1 MFYPNIYP
9 ETNKR
14 KSYSNRV
21 QVLSNNSLSL
31 ERAISNL
38 EGEVHR
44 LNQEVVELKLALAQ
58 IIDVLNNFSFTPN
71 PVPPTEPVEPPLIE
85 EPNPETNPHPNPEL
99 PTEKPTEP
107 TEPISEIQEIEVTEE
122 GFYTAINGTLW
133 LLN

>member
-9 ETNKR
+9 GTNR
-14 KSYSNRV
+14 KKTYSNRV

-38 EGEVHR
+38 QGEVNC
-44 LNQEVVELKLALAQ
+44 LNQEVVELKNTLAQ
-58 IIDVLNNFSFTPN
+58 IIDALNNFSFTPN
-71 PVPPTEPVEPPLIE
+71 PSPPTEPVEPEPTPEPEPPVE
-85 EPNPETNPHPNPEL
+85 E
-99 PTEKPTEP
+99 PTEP

-122 GFYTAINGTLW
+122 GFYTAINGILW